1 MNTLSSIVPVCRV
14 TVLRVSAVGLIVG
27 SLLAAGC
34 RQESLDPE
42 NPPES
47 SGTGDRSGHPP
58 GKTLPGQAVTSSA
71 QGQRPTP
78 APKDSQQTRAPREET
93 DRNPAAPTDDQQVPA
108 AKKRKANRLARETSP
123 YLLLHAHNPVD
134 WYPWGPEA
142 FEAAKREDRPIFLS
156 IGYSSC
162 YWCHVMERLVFENE
176 DIARF
181 MNENFVNIKVDREE
195 RPDVDD
201 IYMTSLQVYFSLA
214 GSGQGGGWPL
224 SMFLTPDGKPIAGGT
239 YFPPESKDGRP
250 GFLQLCERIHE
261 VWKTRREEVE
271 QGGETIA
278 RIVRQEM
285 KPAFSLEQAEITEEL
300 VETVTRTVVQSH
312 DVEYGGLDFQLDR
325 ASAPK
330 FPVPTKLA
338 LLQYELREHDQ
349 ARDTEHAL
357 YGTLD
362 AMAAGGIR
370 DHLGGGFHRY
380 STDRKWLVPHFEKML
395 YDNAQLADIYAE
407 AWRATKQNEYRQ
419 VAEEIF
425 HFILTSMREP
435 GGAFHSALDAETNA
449 IEGEYYVWSRTEVE
463 QTLGPAAPLFLQVYG
478 FEEPNDF
485 EHGFILHLPRSLAQV
500 AVEQRIS
507 PPDLSA
513 RLRDS
518 RRRLLEIRHRRELPL
533 KDDKI
538 LTAWNGLMIRSL
550 AHAGMLFNRSDY
562 IAAAEEAAMFIV
574 QKMRDE
580 DGRLLRTFRAD
591 EARLNAYLDD
601 YAFFTE
607 GLLVLHE
614 ATRNPRSPERGQRWL
629 NAARRLTDDQLE
641 MFWDESGDGFF
652 FTSHHHEALLARTK
666 NAWDSVL
673 PSGNSVSVRNLIR
686 LASLTGDQT
695 YREKARKTL
704 ELFAPAMKKN
714 PRGMTNMA
722 IAMSEY
728 LDNPDFRPLIDAAS
742 RPTLPEGTAPEPGQ
756 TPAQPAP
763 AEPGTV
769 PDGQRP
775 ETSKPPAEPA
785 AATADKVTAEAFLN
799 AARLVPGQTTRIAF
813 LVNVAEGWHINPN
826 PSAREA
832 AIPTSVRV
840 DSELGTKLKAIRY
853 PDPITHVVDGD
864 VLEVYEGKIRIF
876 ADLEVPA
883 GAAGQREKL
892 QIHIRYQACT
902 DQFCDRPRTVSFSTG
917 IDVAEAGVTVSQQNA
932 AIFQDDQQD
941 RSELPQP

>member
-1 MNTLSSIVPVCRV
+1 MSTLSSICPVFHAAG
-14 TVLRVSAVGLIVG
+14 LRVSAVGLIAV
-27 SLLAAGC
+27 SLCAAGC
-34 RQESLDPE
+34 QQEPLDPG
-42 NPPES
+42 NSSRPPKSGGGADVS
-47 SGTGDRSGHPP
+47 SVQTMTD
-58 GKTLPGQAVTSSA
+58 AA
-71 QGQRPTP
+71 QGQRPST
-78 APKDSQQTRAPREET
+78 APEDSRQTLQSHDSHAGEP
-93 DRNPAAPTDDQQVPA
+93 DAAPGESHVST
-108 AKKRKANRLARETSP
+108 AKKRKANRLSRETSP

-142 FEAAKREDRPIFLS
+142 FETAEREDRPIFLS

-176 DIARF
+176 DIAKF

-239 YFPPESKDGRP
+239 YFPPDSKDGRP
-250 GFLQLCERIHE
+250 GFPQLCERIVE

-285 KPAFSLEQAEITEEL
+285 KPSFSLEKVEITREL

-312 DVEYGGLDFQLDR
+312 DIEYGGLDFQLDR
-325 ASAPK
+325 AGSPK

-338 LLQYELREHDQ
+338 LLQYEIREHDQ
-349 ARDTEHAL
+349 TRETQHAL

-395 YDNAQLADIYAE
+395 YDNAQLADVYTE
-407 AWRATKQNEYRQ
+407 AWRATRKDAYRE

-463 QTLGPAAPLFLQVYG
+463 QTLGTAAPLFLRVYG
-478 FEEPNDF
+478 FEEPTDF
-485 EHGFILHLPRSLAQV
+485 EHGFILHLPRPLAQI

-513 RLRDS
+513 QLRDS
-518 RRRLLEIRHRRELPL
+518 RRRLLQIRHRRELPL

-550 AHAGMLFNRSDY
+550 ARAGMLFNRSDY
-562 IAAAEEAAMFIV
+562 IAAAEEAAMFII

-591 EARLNAYLDD
+591 EAKLNAYLDD
-601 YAFFTE
+601 YAFFAE
-607 GLLVLHE
+607 GLLVLHA

-629 NAARRLTDDQLE
+629 NAARRLTDDQLR

-652 FTSHHHEALLARTK
+652 FTSHHHEALLARTR

-695 YREKARKTL
+695 YRDKARETL

-728 LDNPDFRPLIDAAS
+728 LDQPDFGPLIDAVS
-742 RPTLPEGTAPEPGQ
+742 RPALPEGTVPDPGQ
-756 TPAQPAP
+756 PLPAAPKTTPDDP
-763 AEPGTV
+763 
-769 PDGQRP
+769 RP
-775 ETSKPPAEPA
+775 EASPQSAKPAKS
-785 AATADKVTAEAFLN
+785 TAGKVTAEAFLN
-799 AARLVPGQTTRIAF
+799 TPRLVPGKTTRIAF
-813 LVNVAEGWHINPN
+813 LVNVAAGWHINPN
-826 PSAREA
+826 PAARES

-840 DSELGTKLKAIRY
+840 DSQLGTKLKAIRY
-853 PDPITHVVDGD
+853 PDPVSHIVDGD
-864 VLEVYEGKIRIF
+864 TLEIYEGKVRIY

-883 GAAGQREKL
+883 RAAGQREKL
-892 QIHIRYQACT
+892 QIHIEYQACT
-902 DQFCDRPRTVSFSTG
+902 DQFCDRPRTLSFSTQ
-917 IDVAEAGVTVSQQNA
+917 IDVAETGAEVSQQNE
-932 AIFQDDQQD
+932 AIFQDDHRD
-941 RSELPQP
+941 RAETPQP